1 MSEQLYVDLL
11 ITDGDIVLNAG
22 NEPMLCNNRYSI
34 GQDLI
39 HAIME
44 SGLATALI
52 AERSPTLRSDIFTQ
66 MILLVEDDVR
76 IVPGTAVVTEESATR
91 LFITADT
98 YDFGSLSQGID
109 YGNAE
114 A

>member
-1 MSEQLYVDLL
+1 MSDLYIDLL
-11 ITDGDIVLNAG
+11 ITGGDIVLNAG
-22 NEPMLCNNRYSI
+22 NEPVLCNNRYSV
-34 GQDLI
+34 GQDLV

-66 MILLVEDDVR
+66 MILLIEDDER
-76 IVPGTAVVTEESATR
+76 LVPGTAVVTEESATR

-98 YDFGSLSQGID
+98 YDFGPLSQEVE

>member
-1 MSEQLYVDLL
+1 MSELLYVDLL
-11 ITDGDIVLNAG
+11 ITGGDIVLNAG
-22 NEPMLCNNRYSI
+22 NEPMLCNNRYSV
-34 GQDLI
+34 GQDLV

-66 MILLVEDDVR
+66 IILLVEDDDR
-76 IVPGTAVVTEESATR
+76 IVPGTAVVTEESATQ

-98 YDFGSLSQGID
+98 YDFGPLSQGID
-109 YGNAE
+109 YGNAKG
-114 A
+114 